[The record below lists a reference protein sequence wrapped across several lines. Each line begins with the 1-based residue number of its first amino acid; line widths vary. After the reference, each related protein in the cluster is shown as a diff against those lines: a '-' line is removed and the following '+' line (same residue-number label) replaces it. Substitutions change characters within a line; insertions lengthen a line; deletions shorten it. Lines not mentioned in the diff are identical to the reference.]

1 MVLVGLMGA
10 GKTTIGTRLAALL
23 GRGFMDGDA
32 LLEAATGRT
41 AAALRN
47 EEGIDALHRAESRV
61 LLGAL
66 ESDTATVIAAA
77 AAVVDDPA
85 CRAALRAPGVAVIW
99 LRAEPAV
106 LGQRLAGSGG
116 EVTHR
121 PACGEDPVAFLAA
134 QARRRA
140 SRFAACRPRVIVD
153 TGRLDPA
160 AATERII
167 AALGGVSGGPT
178 R

>member
-1 MVLVGLMGA
+1 
-10 GKTTIGTRLAALL
+10 
-23 GRGFMDGDA
+23 MDGDA

-41 AAALRN
+41 AAALRD
-47 EEGIDALHRAESRV
+47 EEGVDALHRAESRV
-61 LLGAL
+61 LLEAL
-66 ESDTATVIAAA
+66 ESDAATVIAAA

-106 LGQRLAGSGG
+106 LGRRFEAGSGG
-116 EVTHR
+116 DGAHR
-121 PACGEDPVAFLAA
+121 PAYGEDPAAFLAA

-140 SRFAACRPRVIVD
+140 SRFAACRPLVIVD

-167 AALGGVSGGPT
+167 AALGGVSGRPT